1 MEKEN
6 MSLAEKLK
14 QRADAQWKAKYPEDQ
29 QQPISKGNVDTRGLV
44 VGGPGV
50 LARFAGQEIDRTAQ
64 NAKEQQAK
72 QQMQVNQANTEV
84 AVNVDANT
92 QQANGISIASPV
104 QEQVS
109 NAIGL
114 RRHNDVD
121 PNLIQGMIPAKG
133 TQLEAEKDRAAAK
146 LLKQAT
152 VPVGAAPDAS
162 KVNESYK
169 ETRSILNGM
178 AKAKTTAFGTN
189 PLTMLFYD
197 LFIAPG
203 QLALADRN
211 IALYQQANQQ
221 YSTEAELYTKKLQ
234 YNKDLYE
241 QYMKGKTEYFK
252 NAMQDAMIAKSDA
265 NYTDTYTYTAQA
277 IGAQF
282 DNLQKERVEYAHKRG
297 EDLHKLFDEGK
308 PIGIDGTKSLI
319 ARLTSDGDTG
329 QLLLADVG
337 SLYGRL
343 TAHDENFDFATHQLV
358 DTLKGKGYNNAA
370 LDTAKIIANNDMLK
384 AKIRALNAANRA
396 GIAGNGAFQFWKS
409 KFSPQMVAEV
419 CTALDAFDGYQ
430 ELSNQYAQAM
440 AVERYGKAIQYA
452 DANREVRNALSDRDK
467 PAWDRSHNQGTLVTV
482 TQVESDSQHCQEI
495 IDSPKSTPMQK
506 YSAYLAMGVSP
517 DRVPDEVVADYY
529 MSAPFS
535 SMAAPFNQEA
545 AKQAMV
551 NVQNMILPLFSSFD
565 NLQGKTAE
573 KVDKFINDLD
583 SEDNQEMRK
592 VVMNSLGVDNLSKLA
607 GILNKLSD
615 TELQEHMLQLKH
627 SREYKQAVINTARN
641 ALQGAVL
648 KDGNRII
655 NTNGNAGIAM
665 VDAYVR
671 RNLKDEMK
679 LAAVYNQQLDPAA
692 FLHGLKSK
700 INAQLSNNGML
711 SLMKFDID
719 EIDKMVEQH
728 WGVVSQEIAAE
739 IPMVQTVEN
748 TGRKNK

>member
-6 MSLAEKLK
+6 MSIADKLK
-14 QRADAQWKAKYPEDQ
+14 QRADAQWKAKYPEKEQ
-29 QQPISKGNVDTRGLV
+29 VNNGNADTRGLV
-44 VGGPGV
+44 VGGAGV
-50 LARFAGQEIDRTAQ
+50 FAKFVGNEIDRTAQ
-64 NAKEQQAK
+64 NAREQQAE

-84 AVNVDANT
+84 AVNVNANT
-92 QQANGISIASPV
+92 QQANGTSISSPI

-121 PNLIQGMIPAKG
+121 INLVQGMIPAKG
-133 TQLEAEKDRAAAK
+133 TQLEAEKDKAAAR
-146 LLKQAT
+146 LVQQAT

-162 KVNESYK
+162 KVNKSYT
-169 ETRSILNGM
+169 ETRKILDEM

-197 LFIAPG
+197 LFVAPG

-252 NAMQDAMIAKSDA
+252 NAMQDAMIAKSDT
-265 NYTDTYTYTAQA
+265 NYTDTYDYKSQA

-282 DNLQKERVEYAHKRG
+282 DTIQKERLDYLHKRG

-308 PIGIDGTKSLI
+308 PIGIDGTKSMI

-343 TAHDENFDFATHQLV
+343 VEHDENFDFATHQMV
-358 DTLKGKGYNNAA
+358 DTLKGKGFNNAA
-370 LDTAKIIANNDMLK
+370 LDTVKIIANNDMLK
-384 AKIRALNAANRA
+384 AKIRAQNAANQA
-396 GIAGNGAFQFWKS
+396 GVGGKGAFVFWKS
-409 KFSPQMVAEV
+409 IFAPQMVADV
-419 CTALDAFDGYQ
+419 CDALDALDGYR
-430 ELSNQYAQAM
+430 ELSDQYAQAM
-440 AVERYGKAIQYA
+440 AVERYGRAIQYV
-452 DANREVRNALSDRDK
+452 DANREVRNALSIRDQSV
-467 PAWDRSHNQGTLVTV
+467 WDKSHSQGELVT
-482 TQVESDSQHCQEI
+482 TAQVEYDSKRCQEI
-495 IDSPKSTPMQK
+495 IDNPKSTPMQK

-535 SMAAPFNQEA
+535 SMAAPFNQET

-573 KVDKFINDLD
+573 KVQKFIDDIGAEENI
-583 SEDNQEMRK
+583 EMRK
-592 VVMNSLGVDNLSKLA
+592 MVMNFMGVDTLSKLS
-607 GILNKLSD
+607 GVLNSLSD
-615 TELQEHMLQLKH
+615 AELQQHMFQMKH

-648 KDGNRII
+648 MDGDRVI
-655 NTNGNAGIAM
+655 NTNGNAGITM

-671 RNLKDEMK
+671 RSLKDQM
-679 LAAVYNQQLDPAA
+679 LDPAV
-692 FLHGLKSK
+692 FLHDLKAK
-700 INAQLSNNGML
+700 INAQLSNDGML

-728 WGVVSQEIAAE
+728 WGVVSQEVAAE

>member
-6 MSLAEKLK
+6 MSIAEKLK
-14 QRADAQWKAKYPEDQ
+14 QRADAQWKAKYPEKE
-29 QQPISKGNVDTRGLV
+29 PVNNGNADTRGLV
-44 VGGPGV
+44 VGGTGV
-50 LARFAGQEIDRTAQ
+50 LAKFVGNEIDRTAA
-64 NAKEQQAK
+64 NAQERQAK

-84 AVNVDANT
+84 AVDVNGNT
-92 QQANGISIASPV
+92 QQASGTSIASPI

-114 RRHNDVD
+114 RRHNDID
-121 PNLIQGMIPAKG
+121 TNLIQGMIPAKG
-133 TQLEAEKDRAAAK
+133 TQLEAEKDKASAK
-146 LLKQAT
+146 ILKQAT
-152 VPVGAAPDAS
+152 VPLGAAPDA
-162 KVNESYK
+162 KQVKESYK
-169 ETRSILNGM
+169 ETRKILDGM
-178 AKAKTTAFGTN
+178 AKQKETEFGTN

-197 LFIAPG
+197 LFMAPG

-211 IALYQQANQQ
+211 IALYEQANKQ

-252 NAMQDAMIAKSDA
+252 NAMQDSMIAKSGT
-265 NYTDTYTYTAQA
+265 NYTDSYDYKAQA

-282 DNLQKERVEYAHKRG
+282 DTVHKERLDYLHKRG

-308 PIGIDGTKSLI
+308 SIGIDGTKSMI
-319 ARLTSDGDTG
+319 ARLTNDGDTG

-343 TAHDENFDFATHQLV
+343 VEHDENFDFATHQLV

-384 AKIRALNAANRA
+384 AKIRAVNAANQA
-396 GIAGNGAFQFWKS
+396 GVGKGAFQFWKS
-409 KFSPQMVAEV
+409 EFSPQMVAEV
-419 CTALDAFDGYQ
+419 CTALDALDGYR
-430 ELSNQYAQAM
+430 ELSDQYAQAM
-440 AVERYGKAIQYA
+440 AVERYGKATQFA
-452 DANREVRNALSDRDK
+452 DANMEVRKALSDRDK
-467 PAWDRSHNQGTLVTV
+467 VAWDKSHSQGELVTV
-482 TQVESDSQHCQEI
+482 TQVESDSRHCQEI
-495 IDSPKSTPMQK
+495 IDNPKSTPVQK
-506 YSAYLAMGVSP
+506 YSAYLAMGVLP
-517 DRVPDEVVADYY
+517 GDIPDEVVADFT
-529 MSAPFS
+529 MTAPFS

-573 KVDKFINDLD
+573 KVEKFINDLD
-583 SEDNQEMRK
+583 AEGNQEMK
-592 VVMNSLGVDNLSKLA
+592 KMVLNSMGVDTLSKLSSV
-607 GILNKLSD
+607 LNNLSD
-615 TELQEHMLQLKH
+615 AELQQHMFQMKH

-641 ALQGAVL
+641 ALQNAVL
-648 KDGNRII
+648 TDGNRVI
-655 NTNGNAGIAM
+655 NTNGNAGITFI
-665 VDAYVR
+665 DAYVR
-671 RNLKDEMK
+671 RSLKDQMK
-679 LAAVYNQQLDPAA
+679 LATLYGRSLDPAV
-692 FLHGLKSK
+692 FLSNLKGK

-711 SLMKFDID
+711 SLMKYDID

-728 WGVVSQEIAAE
+728 WGAVSQEVAAE

>member
-6 MSLAEKLK
+6 MSIADKLK
-14 QRADAQWKAKYPEDQ
+14 QRADAQWKAKYPEKE
-29 QQPISKGNVDTRGLV
+29 PVNSGNADERGLL
-44 VGGPGV
+44 VG
-50 LARFAGQEIDRTAQ
+50 LAERAVKFVGHTIDEQAANAMERQ
-64 NAKEQQAK
+64 AKE
-72 QQMQVNQANTEV
+72 QMQVNQNNTEA
-84 AVNVDANT
+84 AVNVNANT
-92 QQANGISIASPV
+92 QQANGISVTSPV
-104 QEQVS
+104 QEQVA
-109 NAIGL
+109 NAVGL
-114 RRHNDVD
+114 RRHNDID

-133 TQLEAEKDRAAAK
+133 TQLEAERDTAAAK
-146 LLKQAT
+146 LVKQAT
-152 VPVGAAPDAS
+152 VPLGKAPDDT

-169 ETRSILNGM
+169 TTRGILDNM

-197 LFIAPG
+197 LFMAPG

-221 YSTEAELYTKKLQ
+221 YSTEAELYAKKLQ

-241 QYMKGKTEYFK
+241 QYMRGKTEYFK
-252 NAMQDAMIAKSDA
+252 NAMQDAMIAKSGTNYSDA
-265 NYTDTYTYTAQA
+265 YDYKAQA

-282 DNLQKERVEYAHKRG
+282 DNIQKERLDYLHKRG
-297 EDLHKLFDEGK
+297 EELHKLFDEGK
-308 PIGIDGTKSLI
+308 PIGIEGTKSLI

-343 TAHDENFDFATHQLV
+343 VEHDENFDFATHQFV

-370 LDTAKIIANNDMLK
+370 LDTAKIIANNDTLK
-384 AKIRALNAANRA
+384 AKIRTLNAANQA
-396 GIAGNGAFQFWKS
+396 GVAGKGAFEFWKS
-409 KFSPQMVAEV
+409 TFSPQMIAEV
-419 CTALDAFDGYQ
+419 CTALDALDGYR
-430 ELSNQYAQAM
+430 ELSDQYARAL
-440 AVERYGKAIQYA
+440 AVEQYGNAIQYT
-452 DANREVRNALSDRDK
+452 DANREVRNALSLRDRPVWDK
-467 PAWDRSHNQGTLVTV
+467 SHSQGELVT
-482 TQVESDSQHCQEI
+482 TAQVEYDSKRCQEI
-495 IDSPKSTPMQK
+495 IDNPKSTPMQR

-573 KVDKFINDLD
+573 KVEKFINNLD
-583 SEDNQEMRK
+583 AEGNQEMRK
-592 VVMNSLGVDNLSKLA
+592 MVLDSFGIDSLSKLT
-607 GILNKLSD
+607 GILNNLSD
-615 TELQEHMLQLKH
+615 AELQEHMLQMKH

-648 KDGNRII
+648 KDGDRVI
-655 NTNGNAGIAM
+655 NTNGNAGITM

-671 RNLKDEMK
+671 RSLKDEMK
-679 LAAVYNQQLDPAA
+679 LAAVYGQQLDPAV
-692 FLHGLKSK
+692 FLSGLKSK
-700 INAQLSNNGML
+700 INAQLSNDGML
-711 SLMKFDID
+711 SLMKFNVD

-728 WGVVSQEIAAE
+728 WSMVSQEVAAE
-739 IPMVQTVEN
+739 IPMVQTIEN
-748 TGRKNK
+748 TRYKNK